1 MITLWRSD
9 RDDDAN
15 RARPRRKQLPSRN
28 LVEEQLSPQARL
40 ARGQIDGDVFGTAV
54 TIENRV
60 IDPSTGLQRTNG
72 NRTPEASFVSACEDM
87 ILECRNWI
95 RKQCGPDDADSL
107 QCTNDALEAATPAID
122 MMQNLEMALEENV
135 QDPRGGRSPIRVV
148 MANHRSDQMLA
159 ADREREGDNRHL
171 DRPVARAWIAVAA
184 GVFAVLD
191 MLLLWRPV
199 LHLAA
204 LDSAR
209 MLLQWVI
216 AGALSAATALFI
228 EITVRHFQRA
238 ERNSTDRRDAVR
250 DRNRAVHS
258 DNHSAFGAP
267 SLDPSQ
273 IDTADAELRS
283 AGGWL
288 LGAAV
293 ATAVIGAARVAYLA
307 RISNLSVVEAALF
320 AVVAALF
327 LGGLVVLMGFLSC
340 RGNRLGDRLGIATG
354 IVEAVEQRDRE
365 CRENVADAQERA
377 RRLLVTADQAT
388 ARGDET
394 RAWVIEGYLRS
405 MMLARDWCDL
415 DTSVFD
421 GVQPRFNASSRPLAE
436 QATGRKR
443 EALAVLEKI
452 GKWLEKPQGVVERLR
467 GADTV
472 RALPPAPRGAPA
484 GGRIVAPPQEDEE
497 TDVKLLAD
505 SMPEEPR
512 ISRWLMALGA
522 AAAVA
527 TAVVIA
533 VVTAPPEGES
543 DRQVT
548 GSAPVRSTAVT
559 QPPASLVWAGSVA
572 VTS

>member
-1 MITLWRSD
+1 MF
-9 RDDDAN
+9 A
-15 RARPRRKQLPSRN
+15 
-28 LVEEQLSPQARL
+28 
-40 ARGQIDGDVFGTAV
+40 TAV

-60 IDPSTGLQRTNG
+60 IDPSTGLWRTNG
-72 NRTPEASFVSACEDM
+72 NRTPEASFVSACEGM

-95 RKQCGPDDADSL
+95 RKQCGHDDADSL

-135 QDPRGGRSPIRVV
+135 QDPGGGRSPIRVV

-171 DRPVARAWIAVAA
+171 DRPVARAWIA
-184 GVFAVLD
+184 
-191 MLLLWRPV
+191 
-199 LHLAA
+199 
-204 LDSAR
+204 
-209 MLLQWVI
+209 
-216 AGALSAATALFI
+216 
-228 EITVRHFQRA
+228 
-238 ERNSTDRRDAVR
+238 
-250 DRNRAVHS
+250 
-258 DNHSAFGAP
+258 
-267 SLDPSQ
+267 
-273 IDTADAELRS
+273 ADAELRS

-293 ATAVIGAARVAYLA
+293 ATAVIGPARVAYLA

-340 RGNRLGDRLGIATG
+340 RGNRLGDRLGIGTG

-377 RRLLVTADQAT
+377 RRWLVTADQAT

-415 DTSVFD
+415 DPSVFD

-436 QATGRKR
+436 QAAARKS
-443 EALAVLEKI
+443 EALAVLE
-452 GKWLEKPQGVVERLR
+452 
-467 GADTV
+467 T
-472 RALPPAPRGAPA
+472 
-484 GGRIVAPPQEDEE
+484 
-497 TDVKLLAD
+497 
-505 SMPEEPR
+505 
-512 ISRWLMALGA
+512 
-522 AAAVA
+522 
-527 TAVVIA
+527 VVIA
-533 VVTAPPEGES
+533 VVTASPEGEP

-548 GSAPVRSTAVT
+548 GSAPVRSTTVA